1 MPLLDVLVY
10 FPNNSPTEVG
20 LLGHGSLNLKV
31 FIDTGTL
38 PSIMVIER
46 DLIDSHS
53 NIEYFQIIEF

>member
-38 PSIMVIER
+38 PSIMVMSNHAFTLCVKAS
-46 DLIDSHS
+46 LIAKW
-53 NIEYFQIIEF
+53 